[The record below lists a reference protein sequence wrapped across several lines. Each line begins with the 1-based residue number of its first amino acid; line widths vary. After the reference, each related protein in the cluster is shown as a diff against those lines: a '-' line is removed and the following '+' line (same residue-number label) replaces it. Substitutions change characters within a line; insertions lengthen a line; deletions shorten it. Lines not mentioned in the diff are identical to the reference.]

1 MDNSNLALN
10 RKNVTKLLFA
20 WLDAFSSHRY
30 CPQTNVMRTKKILV
44 LITPPIGYM
53 FFSVWF
59 CLSRHED
66 WKQLRSEKRV
76 CRKNG
81 SWTVNSS
88 TIYIRAFN
96 VHEIITSMYKFSR
109 DRKHR
114 SKPIIMSKS
123 KLYILIYMILT
134 ESSSI
139 DRLSMDEL
147 FIEHIT

>member
-1 MDNSNLALN
+1 MDNSNLAFN

-20 WLDAFSSHRY
+20 LLDAYR
-30 CPQTNVMRTKKILV
+30 PIVIVLKTNVMRTEKILV
-44 LITPPIGYM
+44 LITPTIGYM
-53 FFSVWF
+53 FFSMWF

-66 WKQLRSEKRV
+66 CKQLRSEKEYVERTTAEQLILV
-76 CRKNG
+76 Q
-81 SWTVNSS
+81 
-88 TIYIRAFN
+88 YIRAFN

-109 DRKHR
+109 DRKHH
-114 SKPIIMSKS
+114 SKPIIMSRS

-147 FIEHIT
+147 FIEHLT

>member
-1 MDNSNLALN
+1 MTAEQL
-10 RKNVTKLLFA
+10 
-20 WLDAFSSHRY
+20 
-30 CPQTNVMRTKKILV
+30 ILV
-44 LITPPIGYM
+44 
-53 FFSVWF
+53 
-59 CLSRHED
+59 
-66 WKQLRSEKRV
+66 Q
-76 CRKNG
+76 
-81 SWTVNSS
+81 
-88 TIYIRAFN
+88 YIRAFN

-114 SKPIIMSKS
+114 SKPIIMSRS

>member
-1 MDNSNLALN
+1 MIAEQL
-10 RKNVTKLLFA
+10 
-20 WLDAFSSHRY
+20 
-30 CPQTNVMRTKKILV
+30 ILV
-44 LITPPIGYM
+44 
-53 FFSVWF
+53 
-59 CLSRHED
+59 
-66 WKQLRSEKRV
+66 Q
-76 CRKNG
+76 
-81 SWTVNSS
+81 
-88 TIYIRAFN
+88 YIRAFN

-114 SKPIIMSKS
+114 SKQIIMSRS